1 MRARHPGGANGSTAG
16 ARQSAS
22 ARFTHWALAGLA
34 ACALAAPVGTAPAL
48 AADDRVTLNFVN
60 TDIDA
65 VVRAVAEFT
74 GKTFIVD
81 PRVKGTLNLT
91 IERSLTREQALAALT
106 AALRLQG
113 YAVVESGGISR
124 VVPEADAKLQG
135 GSVQV
140 GRAPRASA
148 GDQLVTQVFRLN
160 YESAANLVQVLRP
173 LIAPNN
179 TINAYPGNNTLVV
192 TDYAENVKRIARIIA
207 AIDTPAGSGIDV
219 VQLKHA
225 IASDVAALL
234 VKLLETSAPGGDA
247 SQRVSVLAEPSS
259 NSLLIRSSSPARAS
273 LVRDLVAKLDQP
285 EAAAGNI
292 HVVHLKNAEATQLAR
307 TLLGFGGTGST
318 GSLAAGSYAATQTG
332 QMGQTVPAA
341 RPTSALQSS
350 SGAAAPVA
358 GQVGGAQIQAD
369 PTTNTLIITAPDAI
383 YRQMRSV
390 IDQLD
395 VRRAQ
400 VLIESLIVE
409 VSSDQA
415 AEFGIQWLGGLQ
427 NAASSQTSVI
437 GGTNFGTTP
446 GQNIVGAAQNLT
458 TLGHGMNIGVI
469 RGQVTL
475 PGVGTVTNLQMLA
488 RALESNART
497 NILSTPNIL
506 TLDNEEAKIVV
517 GQNVPFVTGQYLSA
531 ASAGSATVNPFQT
544 IERRDVGLTLRVR
557 PQISEGGTVK
567 LVIYQEVSSVQDTT
581 NAAGIITNKRSID
594 TNVLVDDGAIVVL
607 GGLIEDSVAES
618 QEKVPLLGDIPLLGA
633 LFRYESRHRVKTNLM
648 VFLRPFVVRD
658 ERASGSLTMDRY
670 DYMRMLQE
678 KAKPESRVILPD
690 MTPSELPPQGGAI
703 IPPSQ
708 PVQPPAGAA
717 PAPQPAEPAA
727 AAPPAQPQPAA
738 PQPAAPTAE
747 SPPASQPAESPAAAP
762 AAPR

>member
-1 MRARHPGGANGSTAG
+1 VRIAYWVLAG
-16 ARQSAS
+16 AV
-22 ARFTHWALAGLA
+22 
-34 ACALAAPVGTAPAL
+34 ACALAGPLAVAPAS
-48 AADDRVTLNFVN
+48 AAEDRVTLNFVN
-60 TDIDA
+60 TEVDA

-74 GKTFIVD
+74 GRSFIVD
-81 PRVKGTLNLT
+81 PRVKGTMNLT

-113 YAVVESGGISR
+113 YAVVDSGGIMR

-135 GSVQV
+135 GSVQI
-140 GRAPRASA
+140 GRAPRAA
-148 GDQLVTQVFRLN
+148 GGDQLVTQVFRLN

-192 TDYAENVKRIARIIA
+192 TDYAQNVGRIARIIA

-225 IASDVAALL
+225 IATDVAALL

-259 NSLLIRSSSPARAS
+259 NSLLIRSSSTARAN

-285 EAAAGNI
+285 AAAAGNI
-292 HVVHLKNAEATQLAR
+292 HVVHLKNAEAAQLAR
-307 TLLGFGGTGST
+307 TLLGFGGSATS
-318 GSLAAGSYAATQTG
+318 GSLSGTSYAATQAG
-332 QMGQTVPAA
+332 QMAQPAQATRPAA
-341 RPTSALQSS
+341 GLQSS
-350 SGAAAPVA
+350 SGASAPVS
-358 GQVGGAQIQAD
+358 GQIGGAQIQAD
-369 PTTNTLIITAPDAI
+369 PTTNTLIITAPDAV
-383 YRQMRSV
+383 YRQMRTV

-415 AEFGIQWLGGLQ
+415 AEFGIQWQGGLQ
-427 NAASSQTSVI
+427 NATGSQTSVI
-437 GGTNFGTTP
+437 GGTNFGTS
-446 GQNIVGAAQNLT
+446 GQNIVSAAQNLS
-458 TLGHGMNIGVI
+458 TLGQGMNIGVI

-475 PGVGTVTNLQMLA
+475 PGVGTVSNLQMLA
-488 RALESNART
+488 RALESNTRT

-517 GQNVPFVTGQYLSA
+517 GQNVPFVTGQYVGG
-531 ASAGSATVNPFQT
+531 ASATSATVNPFQT

-633 LFRYESRHRVKTNLM
+633 LFRYETRKRVKTNLM

-658 ERASGSLTMDRY
+658 ERSSGSLTMDRY
-670 DYMRMLQE
+670 DYMRMLQD
-678 KAKPESRVILPD
+678 KAKPESRLILPD
-690 MTPSELPPQGGAI
+690 MTPSALPPQGGAL

-708 PVQPPAGAA
+708 PAEPPAGET
-717 PAPQPAEPAA
+717 PAPQPEKPAA
-727 AAPPAQPQPAA
+727 AA
-738 PQPAAPTAE
+738 
-747 SPPASQPAESPAAAP
+747 QPAEASPSGSQHAVQPAAAP
-762 AAPR
+762 AAGQPAETPAAPPAAPQ